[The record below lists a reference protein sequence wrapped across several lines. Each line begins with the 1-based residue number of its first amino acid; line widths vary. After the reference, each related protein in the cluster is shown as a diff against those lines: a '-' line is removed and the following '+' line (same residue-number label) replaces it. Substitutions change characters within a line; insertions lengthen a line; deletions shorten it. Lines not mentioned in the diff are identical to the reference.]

1 MASLTSSFLTGSQL
15 KVASFQSASLS
26 QGKKLG
32 RGVPGLKPVP
42 ARAPVVACLAPKST
56 NDLSAAPKEE
66 AANAVME
73 LSSTSLLR
81 GFEAPLRNLMSSVGM
96 VPAAA
101 PGTPSAGLNL
111 GTILV
116 LAAAIV
122 SSAAQMA
129 NAATN
134 PSSMGAAIDESLGH
148 LAHGAPDASM
158 GAQLQKAGAALPL
171 IAAAG
176 LNAGELSSTVSR
188 LAPTVLPLAVGGSL
202 ATVGWTMLSK
212 ARSSSARPV
221 ALIQREA
228 DILNKAQ
235 KVVEANNMT
244 RTFEEALADR
254 TAVVGKYYP
263 GATNLEDFISRAE
276 VALFENGFVGE
287 NTIAC
292 LNVCRDEVCEPMRE
306 AVEDVFGSSFM
317 VNGLG
322 GMLTCGVTGVKA
334 GISHSPVLG
343 GRERYVFFSFPHI
356 AIDSSGKVGAIHRPG
371 RGQESTACG
380 AMIGALGTIKANGVE
395 PECKVKGVHEPHDCE
410 FSICRARMA
419 RTLKAKGMNPAD
431 VDLVK
436 FTAAAEER
444 ITHDLE
450 DLIMDAVDT
459 SKADYAVITGIQ
471 IHAWEA
477 EANEKELLEGGNKDR
492 HDFEFVLP
500 GKAYCVINGE
510 RKEMDLSA
518 LPALTPRMITLMRNA
533 KMSKEGPSG
542 GRFAMPT
549 AAGATVATRLL
560 TDRKTI
566 QVASTVP
573 PPAVVAVED
582 NAATNDIERAAMLQK
597 HFPYFLGY
605 EDFVSRVEIS
615 LHKFGFESYNSI
627 ACINLCR
634 DEITGPLKQKIDKVF
649 GSSFNVN
656 GLGGVLTCGV
666 TGLKAGL
673 SHSPTCKFSG
683 RERYVFFSFPHI
695 AVDAD
700 GNIGRVP
707 RPNRDAPSTACGA
720 LIASLGEIK
729 AVGPMALGEMAVGTH
744 NAKDPEYS
752 ILKQRLARATI
763 REGKDVADLDLVGIT
778 KIAERMIT
786 EDLENLIMQAVDIKK
801 ADYAVITG
809 IQIHNWASENDKV
822 SLEVVAPCS
831 AYAVINGVRKDIDII
846 RTPSLA
852 PRQIE
857 LLGNA
862 EADGF

>member
-573 PPAVVAVED
+573 PPRSSRWRTMPPPTTLSALPCSRSTSPTSWAMRTLSPASRSPSTSLALSRITRLPASTCAVMRSPAHSSRRSTRSSAPRSTSTGSAVSSP
-582 NAATNDIERAAMLQK
+582 AVS
-597 HFPYFLGY
+597 P
-605 EDFVSRVEIS
+605 VSRP
-615 LHKFGFESYNSI
+615 
-627 ACINLCR
+627 ACR
-634 DEITGPLKQKIDKVF
+634 T
-649 GSSFNVN
+649 
-656 GLGGVLTCGV
+656 
-666 TGLKAGL
+666 
-673 SHSPTCKFSG
+673 
-683 RERYVFFSFPHI
+683 
-695 AVDAD
+695 
-700 GNIGRVP
+700 P
-707 RPNRDAPSTACGA
+707 RPASSQAASATSSSPSHTSPWMLMATLAACHAPTVTRPRPR
-720 LIASLGEIK
+720 
-729 AVGPMALGEMAVGTH
+729 AVP
-744 NAKDPEYS
+744 
-752 ILKQRLARATI
+752 
-763 REGKDVADLDLVGIT
+763 
-778 KIAERMIT
+778 
-786 EDLENLIMQAVDIKK
+786 
-801 ADYAVITG
+801 
-809 IQIHNWASENDKV
+809 
-822 SLEVVAPCS
+822 
-831 AYAVINGVRKDIDII
+831 
-846 RTPSLA
+846 
-852 PRQIE
+852 
-857 LLGNA
+857 
-862 EADGF
+862 